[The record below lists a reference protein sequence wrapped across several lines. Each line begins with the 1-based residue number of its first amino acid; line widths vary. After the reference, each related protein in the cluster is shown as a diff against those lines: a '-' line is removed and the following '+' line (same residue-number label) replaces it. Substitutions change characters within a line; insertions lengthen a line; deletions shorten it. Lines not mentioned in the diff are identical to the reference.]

1 MTDLLVARKV
11 DRLAAMLLNVG
22 LYIVVRYR
30 VKVINSQS
38 VANTISPT
46 THRSY
51 ERTNLMMIVA
61 ETATAIESFITDA
74 TSRRMS
80 TDMYINNGRH
90 LLVY

>member
-22 LYIVVRYR
+22 LYIVVRYC

-61 ETATAIESFITDA
+61 ETTTAI
-74 TSRRMS
+74 
-80 TDMYINNGRH
+80 
-90 LLVY
+90 